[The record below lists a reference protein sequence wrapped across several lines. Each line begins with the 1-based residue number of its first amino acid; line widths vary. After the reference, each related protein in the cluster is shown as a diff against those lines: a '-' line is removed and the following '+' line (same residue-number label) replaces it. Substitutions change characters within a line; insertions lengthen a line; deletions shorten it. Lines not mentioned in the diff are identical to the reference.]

1 MKAYINEM
9 LSRRQKRLQHS
20 NIEPGKEEKSSDTLQ
35 ANFSLVAGTE
45 LLDEQLKLIKPQIH
59 IFG

>member
-9 LSRRQKRLQHS
+9 LSRRQKRLQYS
-20 NIEPGKEEKSSDTLQ
+20 NIEPGKEEKSSGALQ